1 MRRLPLSSR
10 PRFSVAA
17 AIAVSALALAL
28 LAGCHRYVRIGV
40 PRELVTSDPSH
51 VPITALA
58 LSADGARLL
67 AGTRDGRLTSWNTDT
82 GATDGTIVA
91 ETGPSVVGAGVL
103 PGGRIAVIDS
113 SGRVTL
119 LEAGLNTPVGWLRTE
134 TPATNAV
141 VSFRA
146 RQGLA
151 AIGTPAGDVKIIDLS
166 KPGLIGAPNVS
177 GKDLKTPAP
186 LSAVS
191 LSADGTQLLVGTT
204 QPRLRLFESR
214 TSRPEHAWD
223 VKETPVALA
232 VASDDQHGVVAHPD
246 GSLHWVDFESGEW
259 GKTIRAHRAAV
270 TAMTVSGDGSLGASG
285 DAAGEIRLWD
295 PAGGRLRGEAVGL
308 SGAGVL
314 AIALSDAGR
323 RMVASFDDG
332 SLVEWTITPR

>member
-1 MRRLPLSSR
+1 MVLC
-10 PRFSVAA
+10 
-17 AIAVSALALAL
+17 ALAVAL
-28 LAGCHRYVRIGV
+28 LAGCHRYVRISV
-40 PRELVTSDPSH
+40 PRELVASDPSH

-58 LSADGARLL
+58 LSADGTRLL
-67 AGTRDGRLTSWNTDT
+67 AGMRDGRLASWNVDAGTIDQ
-82 GATDGTIVA
+82 TIVA
-91 ETGPSVVGAGVL
+91 EPGPSVVGAGVL
-103 PGGRIAVIDS
+103 PGGRTAVIDS

-119 LEAGLNTPVGWLRTE
+119 LEAGLNTPVGWLKNE
-134 TPATNAV
+134 TPATNAL
-141 VSFRA
+141 VSVRA
-146 RQGLA
+146 RQSLA

-166 KPGLIGAPNVS
+166 KPGLVGAPNAS
-177 GKDLKTPAP
+177 EKDLKTPAP
-186 LSAVS
+186 LVAVA
-191 LSADGTQLLVGTT
+191 LSADGTQMLVATT
-204 QPRLRLFESR
+204 QPRMRLFESR
-214 TSRPEHAWD
+214 TSRPEHGWD

-232 VASDDQHGVVAHPD
+232 VASDDRHGVVAFAD
-246 GSLHWVDFESGEW
+246 GRLHWVDFESGEW
-259 GKTIRAHRAAV
+259 GKTIRSHRAAV